1 MTPFVQ
7 LECLVSP
14 NFCLTRCR
22 KEVRITTV
30 PCMHPKAKR
39 LLQILF
45 EKSFRYS
52 REPVYPLSSGVMSR
66 YYIDCKTAL
75 SYPEARELMGELMFE
90 RLSDAEVDAVG
101 GMAIGAYPLAIVF
114 SDVAYRKAGKSVRAF
129 VVRKEPKKHGLKKHI
144 EGDVQ
149 RGDRVLIVEDVI
161 TSGKSTV
168 EAIARVREEELQVV
182 RAIALID
189 RQELQGKNAVEQCG
203 IPCEALFTLQDLVD
217 LVDPGKESN

>member
-1 MTPFVQ
+1 MD
-7 LECLVSP
+7 
-14 NFCLTRCR
+14 
-22 KEVRITTV
+22 
-30 PCMHPKAKR
+30 PKAKR

-45 EKSFRYS
+45 EKSFRCS

-66 YYIDCKTAL
+66 YYIDCKTTL
-75 SYPEARELMGELMFE
+75 SYPEARELIGELIFE
-90 RLSDAEVDAVG
+90 RLGDAASFDAVG
-101 GMAIGAYPLAIVF
+101 GMAIGAYPLAIIV

-149 RGDRVLIVEDVI
+149 SGDRVLIVEDVI

-168 EAIARVREEELQVV
+168 EAIARVREEGLQVV

-203 IPCEALFTLQDLVD
+203 IPCEALFTLQDLVN
-217 LVDPGKESN
+217 LVGPDK